1 MSYEK
6 IVDTGME
13 MQMIIKVKTDK
24 EYKAKINEF
33 RQDGWFLITFGKK
46 FSELEKAGR
55 ITVVER

>member
-6 IVDTGME
+6 IVGHERKMN
-13 MQMIIKVKTDK
+13 MIIKVKTDK
-24 EYKAKINEF
+24 EYKTKINEL